1 MDEDKED
8 EYDDGEDDICEEEE
22 SFWTSE
28 EFLHMYLEAGSI
40 TEGQNSQPRGTEGK
54 TEPGMDSG
62 AEEISIVVG
71 QGKRRQ
77 SGQCQEGEQ
86 LPRTVSSPP
95 RGRQVAHGWEST
107 HPCSPAQMIPF
118 SGLGGA

>member
-8 EYDDGEDDICEEEE
+8 EYDDGEDDICKEEE

-62 AEEISIVVG
+62 AEEMSRVVG
-71 QGKRRQ
+71 QGREKAERAA
-77 SGQCQEGEQ
+77 
-86 LPRTVSSPP
+86 P
-95 RGRQVAHGWEST
+95 
-107 HPCSPAQMIPF
+107 
-118 SGLGGA
+118 GG